1 MLDLLGALRKPQPP
15 EFAVEADW
23 PFQSSPSG
31 PVAAVAKLVVEVAA
45 GCLALVAVG
54 FESGAL
60 CEEEFDEV

>member
-23 PFQSSPSG
+23 PFQSSLSG
-31 PVAAVAKLVVEVAA
+31 PVAAAAKLVVEVV
-45 GCLALVAVG
+45 GVCLVLAAVG

-60 CEEEFDEV
+60 WEEEFDEV